1 MTTDREQIGHLIFQ
15 KVCLHSNFDW
25 LNSGKIKHLI
35 IDNLLPESLA
45 LEIYRTF
52 PDHKDMELRQGLQ
65 ERKFTALCA
74 TNWYSSSSEKNNFGV
89 VGWSIRGPLLTT
101 VGLLSNYFSVKTS

>member
-1 MTTDREQIGHLIFQ
+1 MTSKREKISYLILE
-15 KVCLHSNFDW
+15 KMSLDSNIAW

-74 TNWYSSSSEKNNFGV
+74 TNWYSSSRKIILE
-89 VGWSIRGPLLTT
+89 LLA
-101 VGLLSNYFSVKTS
+101 GA